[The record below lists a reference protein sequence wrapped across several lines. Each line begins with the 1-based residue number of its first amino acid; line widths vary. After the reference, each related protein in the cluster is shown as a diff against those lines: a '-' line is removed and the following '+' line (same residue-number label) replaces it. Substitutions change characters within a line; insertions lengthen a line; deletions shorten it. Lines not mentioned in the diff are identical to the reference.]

1 MNAGFPADLEEVRM
15 ERMDKGWFRAL
26 TLGAVA
32 ALALSACG
40 GSTATST
47 APPATQAPGATTQP
61 STAAATAGPKS
72 GGTVYLLTQAD
83 QFDQIDPQRAY
94 TGEDLAFFSA
104 TIYRSLTAFTY
115 SPDNPTASKLSPDL
129 ATDLGTPTDGAKT
142 WTFTLRDGVTFQ
154 DGSPIT
160 CADIKYGVSRT
171 FATSVINQ
179 GPTYAIAYLDIPSVD
194 GYIKDATGAAK
205 KSSGSAYGGPYT
217 STLGLF
223 SDNTLKTAIAND
235 TAAFDKAITCS
246 ADGKTITF
254 HLKLA
259 VADFNYTVTLGFSP
273 VPKAADTGES
283 YGVAKPPVAS
293 GPYMVQSYTT
303 GKGGKMILVRNPK
316 WNQASD
322 SYHHPYP
329 DQWEVDFGIDPKV
342 IDQRL
347 IQSTGNDA
355 FAMQYGAMQP
365 ENLATVFTDPKTVNP
380 QFAGRA
386 DSSYDIYDRYLW
398 VNVQKVSNLQI
409 RQAMAVALDR
419 SALRKN
425 AGGDFYGDYA
435 DGSIKPNIGADYAPT
450 GFWDTLLGQKI
461 PDTGD
466 PTYAKSLIAKSGVAA
481 PTLTYSYPDTPV
493 NAKAAAIVQA
503 SLQLAGFT
511 VKLQPLP
518 SGSYYSTVFD
528 PAKSGDFGTGGWG
541 PDWPNASTVIPPL
554 FTQEGGWDLS
564 QVDDAAFNAEVKAAQ
579 TETDRA
585 KQSTLWQALNVE
597 TMKNV
602 WVIPTFFPLA
612 QGMMGSKLATETGP
626 TGSLY
631 RWGPYGSNPYG
642 DFYVK
647 Q

>member
-1 MNAGFPADLEEVRM
+1 MD
-15 ERMDKGWFRAL
+15 RMDKGWLRAL
-26 TLGAVA
+26 TFGAVA
-32 ALALSACG
+32 ALVLSACG
-40 GSTATST
+40 GSAATS
-47 APPATQAPGATTQP
+47 APPPASQAPGATTLP
-61 STAAATAGPKS
+61 STAAATATPKS

-104 TIYRSLTAFTY
+104 TIYRSLEAYTY
-115 SPDNPTASKLSPDL
+115 SADNPTASKLTPDL
-129 ATDLGTPTDGAKT
+129 ATDTGTATDGAKT
-142 WTFTLRDGVTFQ
+142 WSFTLRDGVTFQ

-160 CADIKYGVSRT
+160 CADIAYGASRT
-171 FATSVINQ
+171 FATDVINQ
-179 GPTYAIAYLDIPSVD
+179 GPTYAIAYLDIPQ
-194 GYIKDATGAAK
+194 DAKGN
-205 KSSGSAYGGPYT
+205 SQYPGPY
-217 STLGLF
+217 
-223 SDNTLKTAIAND
+223 KATADQQALY
-235 TAAFDKAITCS
+235 DKAVTCS
-246 ADGKTITF
+246 PDGKTITF
-254 HLKLA
+254 HLKQA

-273 VPKAADTGES
+273 VPKTADTGES

-293 GPYMVQSYTT
+293 GPYMVQSYVT

-316 WNQASD
+316 WTQASD
-322 SYHHPYP
+322 PYRHPYP
-329 DQWEVDFGIDPKV
+329 DQWEVDFGLDAKV

-347 IQSTGNDA
+347 IQSTGNDQ
-355 FAMQYGAMQP
+355 FALQYGGMQP
-365 ENLATVFTDPKTVNP
+365 ENLATVFTDPTTVNP

-398 VNVQKVSNLQI
+398 INVQKVSNLQI
-409 RQAMAVALDR
+409 RQAMAAALDR

-425 AGGDFYGDYA
+425 AGGDFYGDYG
-435 DGSIKPNIGADYAPT
+435 DGTIKPNIGQDYAPT
-450 GFWDTLLGQKI
+450 GMWDTLLGQKI

-466 PTYAKSLIAKSGVAA
+466 PVYAKTLIAQSGVAA
-481 PTLTYSYPDTPV
+481 PTLTYNYPDTPV
-493 NAKAAAIVQA
+493 QGKAAAIVQA
-503 SLQLAGFT
+503 SLQAAGFT
-511 VKLQPLP
+511 VKLAPLP

-528 PAKSGDFGTGGWG
+528 PKKAGDFGTGGWG

-579 TETDRA
+579 VETDRA
-585 KQSTLWQALNVE
+585 KQATMWQALNVE

-612 QGMMGSKLATETGP
+612 QGMMGSKLGTGMGP
-626 TGSLY
+626 NGGFY